1 MRWQD
6 ARGLLEQLVNLLPVL
21 ALELARPAAPRQRQ
35 CAAAIGQRQRAQRAL
50 VGLLRVVQHQHTSPT
65 WQVAHTGARERFEH
79 GSRIPLGVRQGAA
92 QAAFDGIWL
101 GGRRH
106 TPQLRGQTWQ
116 RRMPRYQ
123 QPGDDQRQAP
133 RRPDPEVRY
142 AGLQVL
148 I

>member
-1 MRWQD
+1 M
-6 ARGLLEQLVNLLPVL
+6 
-21 ALELARPAAPRQRQ
+21 
-35 CAAAIGQRQRAQRAL
+35 
-50 VGLLRVVQHQHTSPT
+50 VGLLRVVQQQHTAAT
-65 WQVAHTGARERFEH
+65 WQVAHAGPRERFED
-79 GSRIPLGVRQGAA
+79 GGGIPFSVRQDAP
-92 QAAFDGIWL
+92 QATFDGICL
-101 GGRRH
+101 GTGRH

-133 RRPDPEVRY
+133 SRPDTEVRH